1 MIQTIGRAAR
11 NAKGRV
17 IMYADTMTESMNKA
31 IFETQRR
38 RQLQQAFNEAHGI
51 TPTTVMKSVRDLLEI
66 GRAPDEGD
74 KRRDKQRRDTLTE
87 DELHLLI
94 CSTEEKM
101 LQAAANLDFELAAKL
116 RDKLFELQGKSPE
129 EIAEETVAVPQR
141 KRRQRRSRYVKA

>member
-1 MIQTIGRAAR
+1 MSSSFRFRLTVSVHRARSLA
-11 NAKGRV
+11 
-17 IMYADTMTESMNKA
+17 
-31 IFETQRR
+31 
-38 RQLQQAFNEAHGI
+38 QQ
-51 TPTTVMKSVRDLLEI
+51 PK
-66 GRAPDEGD
+66 
-74 KRRDKQRRDTLTE
+74 KQLTE